1 MYLYLYF
8 LWAPISGLVVLR
20 GDSEKSRSIQE
31 AAEGTTSVVYF
42 RNSAPF
48 IMVMK
53 FASKADNI
61 METMATAQLW
71 QKRQEHEL

>member
-1 MYLYLYF
+1 ML
-8 LWAPISGLVVLR
+8 LR
-20 GDSEKSRSIQE
+20 GDSGKYRSIQD
-31 AAEGTTSVVYF
+31 AAEGTTSVVHF

-48 IMVMK
+48 SMVMK

-61 METMATAQLW
+61 MGTMATAQLW

>member
-1 MYLYLYF
+1 MYF
-8 LWAPISGLVVLR
+8 LLAQISSSILLR
-20 GDSEKSRSIQE
+20 GDSGKYKSIQD
-31 AAEGTTSVVYF
+31 AAEDTTSVVHF

-48 IMVMK
+48 NIVMK

-61 METMATAQLW
+61 MGTTATAQLW